1 MGTIIQ
7 QEFDALRT
15 GRLAI
20 PSINPYELGQNERR
34 SFTEFLTMRVSDPIP
49 EEQLN
54 WRFEELRAWIREI
67 ANPKNPNPVYF
78 DTTTI
83 YTAAELILNK
93 EKGGGK
99 VTPATLLDLSNFV
112 TSVVLRDRIFFLS
125 NEILTKEIIQEKI
138 NGFLGETVLSMIS
151 IPRPRDGYMY
161 SDSVDSKDSM
171 YLLLEGLW
179 SDTDNYIQLIKNNQ
193 HEPNSFGEEAKT
205 IKKNW
210 RELLD
215 FKANDALWFDATRD
229 VKNSAFSTKGNALL
243 EELVSIYQSAMD
255 RPTIE
260 HLQNRGR
267 TEQVTRATHR
277 IIDECNYRGMFHSQV
292 SDCLDLPY
300 LPNSFRLPF
309 HNYYRRRSKKMSQL
323 MISLQSV
330 DLNQTPSSAR
340 AVSTL
345 KLPLFLAGILERI
358 DSLDQ
363 FFDILAD
370 MRKEASKFRAYMAEM
385 EVELRAG
392 RGEKLQKLEKAL
404 KTEAKSLWKFLP
416 AGVGSIG
423 FGLLAATFTTTLWWA
438 FGAIL
443 AGASVFSPDLIDTVR
458 QKVGGRR
465 FRFVI
470 NNKKM
475 ADSLTSSYSKIHTLW
490 SLGKLTNPPTE
501 EYFVRG
507 FERLMKVN

>member
-1 MGTIIQ
+1 MSTLIQ
-7 QEFDALRT
+7 REFDALRR
-15 GRLAI
+15 GNLAI
-20 PSINPYELGQNERR
+20 PSINPHVLGQNER
-34 SFTEFLTMRVSDPIP
+34 TGLAEFLTTRVSDSIP
-49 EEQLN
+49 EKQLN
-54 WRFEELRAWIREI
+54 WRFEQLRAWIREI

-78 DTTTI
+78 DTTTV

-93 EKGGGK
+93 DKGGK

-125 NEILTKEIIQEKI
+125 NEIITKASIREKI
-138 NGFLGETVLSMIS
+138 NGKLGETVLSI
-151 IPRPRDGYMY
+151 IPIPQPKNGNDY
-161 SDSVDSKDSM
+161 SDSSDSKDSV
-171 YLLLEGLW
+171 YLLIDALW
-179 SDTDNYIQLIKNNQ
+179 KDTANYFQLIKYNQ
-193 HEPNSFGEEAKT
+193 HEPNSFGEEAKN

-210 RELLD
+210 RELLE
-215 FKANDALWFDATRD
+215 FKANDALWFDPTQD
-229 VKNSAFSTKGNALL
+229 VKNTKFSTMGDALL
-243 EELVSIYQSAMD
+243 EQLVSIYKSAMD
-255 RPTIE
+255 RPTIQR
-260 HLQNRGR
+260 LQNRNL
-267 TEQVTRATHR
+267 TEQAIRTTHK
-277 IIDECNYRGMFHSQV
+277 IIDECNYRGMFHNKV

-309 HNYYRRRSKKMSQL
+309 HNYYRRRSEKMSQL

-330 DLNQTPSSAR
+330 DLNRMPSSAG

-345 KLPLFLAGILERI
+345 KLPLFLASILERI

-385 EVELRAG
+385 EAELGKGHRK
-392 RGEKLQKLEKAL
+392 KLQKLEKAL
-404 KTEAKSLWKFLP
+404 KTEAKSLWRFLP
-416 AGVGSIG
+416 ASVGSIG
-423 FGLLAATFTTTLWWA
+423 FGLLTATLTTPLWWA
-438 FGAIL
+438 FGAFL
-443 AGASVFSPDLIDTVR
+443 AGGAVFSPEMIDTVR

-470 NNKKM
+470 NNKET
-475 ADSLTSSYSKIHTLW
+475 ADSLISSYPKIHTLW

-507 FERLMKVN
+507 FERLMKLN